1 MALEYAARSEFCLCG
16 DCACERRGV
25 SDSDTRQTLVVV
37 SCVSLLYVLRSMHA
51 DALSH
56 VRSRHIRLCRLWRS
70 DLFAFGSERWEDVL
84 KAQRHPPLP
93 THAGHAQVTAVTR
106 DTDR

>member
-70 DLFAFGSERWEDVL
+70 DLLLDRRGGKTFSRLNDTL
-84 KAQRHPPLP
+84 HCP
-93 THAGHAQVTAVTR
+93 HTR
-106 DTDR
+106 DTHR